1 MINEA
6 NGSEQCFWVI
16 QITLGPLINN
26 IFEIDI
32 IDLSRLN
39 RKYILIRVI
48 TTRRHDP
55 FSKSWQYFLII
66 EDNTS
71 MNNLISANKT
81 IKSKLIH
88 SMDIVDN
95 VWHWFTSLFK
105 TIKLK
110 KAIPAQ
116 CYTTCKKNERIE
128 LKGNFEVFI

>member
-1 MINEA
+1 MIK
-6 NGSEQCFWVI
+6 
-16 QITLGPLINN
+16 N

-32 IDLSRLN
+32 NDFSRPN
-39 RKYILIRVI
+39 RKYISICNI
-48 TTRRHDP
+48 TPRIHDL
-55 FSKSWQYFLII
+55 FSKGWQYFLII

-95 VWHWFTSLFK
+95 VWHWFTSQLK
-105 TIKLK
+105 TIKLE

-116 CYTTCKKNERIE
+116 CHTTCKK
-128 LKGNFEVFI
+128 

>member
-1 MINEA
+1 MISQDLNI
-6 NGSEQCFWVI
+6 WVI
-16 QITLGPLINN
+16 M
-26 IFEIDI
+26 
-32 IDLSRLN
+32 
-39 RKYILIRVI
+39 RKYDDRLDYSINCKYISVCNI
-48 TTRRHDP
+48 TPRIHDL

-116 CYTTCKKNERIE
+116 CHTTCKK
-128 LKGNFEVFI
+128 